1 MIDDGKSG
9 LLVNPKDPRALAD
22 AIISL
27 LQDESKL
34 ASMTEY
40 IRKEYEQGNRSWNA
54 IADKY
59 IEYYKKILSD

>member
-1 MIDDGKSG
+1 M
-9 LLVNPKDPRALAD
+9 DPRALAD

-34 ASMTEY
+34 TSMTEY
-40 IRKEYEQGNRSWNA
+40 IHQEYEQGNRSWNA

-59 IEYYKKILSD
+59 IEYYKKIISE